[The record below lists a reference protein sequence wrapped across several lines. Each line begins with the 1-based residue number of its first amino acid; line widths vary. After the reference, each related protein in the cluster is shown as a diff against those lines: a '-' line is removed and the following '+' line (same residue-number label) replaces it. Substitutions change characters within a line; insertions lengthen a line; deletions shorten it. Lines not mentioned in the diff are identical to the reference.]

1 MSNHEKILLF
11 KYPLT
16 VRWQDMD
23 AFNHVNHANYF
34 IYLQECRVEWLKSH
48 NIFMD
53 PSSRG
58 PIIRE
63 ISCKYLRPITYPA
76 QILVELYF
84 SHRSGR
90 KIIFTQEIRDGNNPD
105 LLYANAVVEVVW
117 INFITGRSIPEPE
130 EYRHIVAPL

>member
-1 MSNHEKILLF
+1 MTNHTKKLLF
-11 KYPLT
+11 TYSISI
-16 VRWQDMD
+16 RWQDMD

-53 PSSRG
+53 PTTRG

-63 ISCKYLRPITYPA
+63 IKCKYLRPISYPA
-76 QILVELYF
+76 QISVELYF

-90 KIIFTQEIRDGNNPD
+90 KIIFEQKIRDSNNQEQ
-105 LLYANAVVEVVW
+105 LYATAVVEIVW

-130 EYRHIVAPL
+130 EYRHILN

>member
-1 MSNHEKILLF
+1 MTHNKKLLY
-11 KYPLT
+11 KHPQII
-16 VRWQDMD
+16 RWQDMD

-48 NIFMD
+48 DIFMD
-53 PSSRG
+53 PTTRG

-90 KIIFTQEIRDGNNPD
+90 KIIFEQQIRDQQNPE
-105 LLYANAVVEVVW
+105 LLYATAAVEVVW
-117 INFITGRSIPEPE
+117 IDFKTGRSIPEPE
-130 EYRHIVAPL
+130 EYRHILD